1 MFYYFIAY
9 RSMKA
14 KGQKLVFSV
23 PSGNFGNLCAG
34 IMAKQMGLPIEHFIA
49 STNVNDAVPRYL
61 ETGTYEPLPTLPT
74 ISNAMD
80 VGNPSNFIRIQK
92 IYNNDIFKMKKDVSG
107 FRFSD
112 SETRKAMKEI
122 YEAAGYV
129 ADPHGAVGYLG
140 LKAYLENQ
148 NENLYGVFLETA
160 HPVKFDEEVTKI
172 QKFEVEVPE
181 RLKATLSQKKVSI
194 PINDYSELK
203 SFLLNQTFN
212 IG

>member
-1 MFYYFIAY
+1 
-9 RSMKA
+9 
-14 KGQKLVFSV
+14 
-23 PSGNFGNLCAG
+23 
-34 IMAKQMGLPIEHFIA
+34 MAKQMGLPIEHFIA

-122 YEAAGYV
+122 YEASGYI

-160 HPVKFDEEVTKI
+160 HPVKFDEEVTKT

-203 SFLLNQTFN
+203 SFLLKQTFN